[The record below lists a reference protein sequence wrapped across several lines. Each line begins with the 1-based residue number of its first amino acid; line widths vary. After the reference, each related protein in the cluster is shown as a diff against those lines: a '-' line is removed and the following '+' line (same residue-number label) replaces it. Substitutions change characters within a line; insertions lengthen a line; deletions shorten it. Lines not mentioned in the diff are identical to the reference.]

1 MIKAYSW
8 VFIAALK
15 RQSSDFNKTMCPFQ
29 HPDVGYKHAR
39 KALHLK
45 TVHMTSE
52 GSPLFA
58 VFFSYEFPAERKVNF
73 TEYFSSRLL
82 VFIMAGC
89 LDSPPKYK
97 KSKTWIP
104 STPGSVGNGK
114 GIPFQ
119 ILFISILP
127 LSGSCARVY
136 TVLT

>member
-1 MIKAYSW
+1 M
-8 VFIAALK
+8 FIAALK
-15 RQSSDFNKTMCPFQ
+15 RRSSDFNKTKCPFQ

-45 TVHMTSE
+45 TVHVTSE

-58 VFFSYEFPAERKVNF
+58 VVFSYEFPAERKANF
-73 TEYFSSRLL
+73 MEYFSSHLL

-89 LDSPPKYK
+89 LDFPPPPPQKYQ
-97 KSKTWIP
+97 KSTTWIP

-127 LSGSCARVY
+127 LSGSCACVY